1 MKNSILLTVT
11 VYITDINI
19 MNSSENLQVNLDCN
33 TTTFI
38 EQLESTVVTSE
49 DTRFIV
55 RTAFMT
61 PFLT

>member
-11 VYITDINI
+11 VYIYQYHNY
-19 MNSSENLQVNLDCN
+19 SENLQVNLDCN

-38 EQLESTVVTSE
+38 EQLESTAVTSE

>member
-1 MKNSILLTVT
+1 
-11 VYITDINI
+11 
-19 MNSSENLQVNLDCN
+19 MNYSENLQVNLDCN